1 MDRTAAPS
9 PTHDDALRQQWVRAQ
24 YEVAAQ
30 VHIRPDDWDA
40 RPAVAHSTD
49 FLVSRATPPTNESNT
64 PLYYGGVDVSFPATE
79 DDAPSVAVYVILD
92 ASTGKV
98 VYHDSTFFDLSMP
111 YIPSFLAFR
120 EIDPL
125 VRLVQAQQRTQ
136 PSYTPRAI
144 LVDGNG
150 VLHPRGAGLA
160 CFLGVRTGLP
170 TIGIGKSLF
179 CQGKLTKAMVWEAM
193 DESLARAHRQL
204 PALVRKANLPLS
216 THDKDVLVIFD
227 KQSIGNP
234 QELTE
239 STQTSTSDD
248 LPFDRG
254 AAVQALASY
263 GRGLAIPLEA
273 TVEQHEDEGSHAET
287 FRVLACLLVGHGGRQ
302 AATIRSSGGSKVPI
316 FVSVGHKVSLREAVE
331 TAAALSLSRI
341 PEPVRQ
347 ADLMGRALL
356 RQAAAAAKSVQS

>member
-1 MDRTAAPS
+1 MDRTAATR
-9 PTHDDALRQQWVRAQ
+9 PTHDDALRQTWVRAQ

-49 FLVSRATPPTNESNT
+49 FLVSQQATPPGNT
-64 PLYYGGVDVSFPATE
+64 PVYYGGVDVSFPAT
-79 DDAPSVAVYVILD
+79 DDAKSVAVYVVLD
-92 ASTGKV
+92 AATGKV
-98 VYHDSTFFDLSMP
+98 VYHDATFFDLSMP

-125 VRLVQAQQRTQ
+125 VRLVRAQQRTQ

-150 VLHPRGAGLA
+150 ILHPRGAGLA

-179 CQGKLTKAMVWEAM
+179 CQGNLTKAMVWAAM

-227 KQSIGNP
+227 KNFIGNP
-234 QELTE
+234 RELNE
-239 STQTSTSDD
+239 STQNATSDN

-263 GRGLAIPLEA
+263 SRGLAIPLEA
-273 TVEQHEDEGSHAET
+273 TVEQQEDEGSQAET

-302 AATIRSSGGSKVPI
+302 AATTRSSGGSKVPL

-331 TAAALSLSRI
+331 ISTALSLSRI

-356 RQAAAAAKSVQS
+356 RQAATAAKSVES